1 MSEKK
6 LEMAILH
13 VHVLAQLSPIYLTV
27 KCTQNRNI
35 EESRPPIRT
44 LQYIETAKWQVYENK
59 TPYNLMDY
67 CYAHQYLRIHRLAGE
82 Q

>member
-13 VHVLAQLSPIYLTV
+13 VLAQLSSIYLTL

-44 LQYIETAKWQVYENK
+44 LQYIVTAKWQVYENK